1 MNQKFNLT
9 LALIAGLA
17 GGFASRYLTPTPV
30 FAQAQALI
38 PKEIKA
44 QKFVIV
50 NEEGQALG
58 VFGFDSNGT
67 PMVNL
72 TDENGRTV
80 WSTQLRILRQP
91 EPLNR
96 R

>member
-1 MNQKFNLT
+1 MNRKLNVAI
-9 LALIAGLA
+9 ALIAGLV

-30 FAQAQALI
+30 FAQAQAPI

-58 VFGFDSNGT
+58 VFGFDRNGT

-72 TDENGRTV
+72 TDENGRTF
-80 WSTQLRILRQP
+80 WSTQPSILRQP

>member
-1 MNQKFNLT
+1 MNRKFNLT
-9 LALIAGLA
+9 LALIAGLV
-17 GGFASRYLTPTPV
+17 GGFASRYLTPISV
-30 FAQAQALI
+30 FAQSQAPI

-44 QKFVIV
+44 QRFVIV

-58 VFGFDSNGT
+58 VFGFDRNGT

-72 TDENGRTV
+72 TDQNGRTV
-80 WSTQLRILRQP
+80 WSTQPSLLRQP